1 MSLRARLTLAFAAG
15 MTLVS
20 LAVASFVYVQVRSDL
35 RSEVDMGL
43 RARAQALIAGGNLVP
58 GLPQTSGHLADND
71 ESFAQVLSGDG
82 RILAAT
88 RSVARAPLLRPTELR
103 HDRPWLTDRRPQGL
117 ETARLL
123 EVPATVRGARVY
135 LVVGATLSDTREAL
149 TRLLVLFA
157 IALPVALLASSLI
170 GWLLAGAA
178 LRPVRRMSA
187 EAAAIT
193 DADPSRRLAV
203 PTGDRGLAVL
213 ATTVNATF
221 DRLQTAIRRERTF
234 AANASHEL
242 RTPLTILKAEVDSAL
257 ADGRSEVELRTA
269 LAGASAEVDHLVR
282 IAEDL
287 LVLARA
293 EHGQVPVQREPVCLR
308 EVVEESRRALTR
320 SAEAR
325 GVAIQAAAPDVEAEL
340 DRTRVRQALD
350 NVIGNAIRHSP
361 QGGVVRVGVR
371 AAEDGAVTIVVED
384 DGAGFDPAEL
394 DAVFQP
400 FHRGCGAVHDGSGLG
415 LAIVRAIAEGH
426 GGTATAEN
434 GPGGGARVTLVL
446 ATPARP
452 RSSACLPQPS
462 CATSRFGA
470 VIR

>member
-1 MSLRARLTLAFAAG
+1 MGVSRMSLRARLTLAFAAG

-35 RSEVDMGL
+35 RSEVDMGQ
-43 RARAQALIAGGNLVP
+43 RARAQALIAGGTIVR

-71 ESFAQVLSGDG
+71 ESFAQVLGGDG

-88 RSVARAPLLRPTELR
+88 RSVAREPLLSPAELH
-103 HDRPWLTDRRPQGL
+103 HDRPWMTDRRPPGL

-123 EVPATVRGARVY
+123 EVPAAVRGAQVY

-187 EAAAIT
+187 EAAVIT
-193 DADPSRRLAV
+193 DANPDRRLAV

-242 RTPLTILKAEVDSAL
+242 RTPLTILKAEVDTALSAPRSPHELREALESAAWEIRHLIAIAEGLLVIARTVEGRMPVERVPTSLAAL
-257 ADGRSEVELRTA
+257 AGERAEAFSGMAREREVELVVR
-269 LAGASAEVDHLVR
+269 AGDE
-282 IAEDL
+282 I
-287 LVLARA
+287 
-293 EHGQVPVQREPVCLR
+293 
-308 EVVEESRRALTR
+308 
-320 SAEAR
+320 
-325 GVAIQAAAPDVEAEL
+325 AEL
-340 DRTRVRQALD
+340 DPTRVRQAIDNLLD
-350 NVIGNAIRHSP
+350 NAVRHCVTN
-361 QGGVVRVGVR
+361 GR
-371 AAEDGAVTIVVED
+371 VTITATAA
-384 DGAGFDPAEL
+384 AGTVSITVQDSGPGFS
-394 DAVFQP
+394 DAALAAAFQP
-400 FHRGCGAVHDGSGLG
+400 FNRTDNRSSGAGLG
-415 LAIVRAIAEGH
+415 LALARAIAEAH
-426 GGTATAEN
+426 GGRADARNVPAGGAAVTLTF
-434 GPGGGARVTLVL
+434 PGGTVS
-446 ATPARP
+446 RP
-452 RSSACLPQPS
+452 GEPLPRGPVASVRS
-462 CATSRFGA
+462 
-470 VIR
+470 

>member
-1 MSLRARLTLAFAAG
+1 MSLRGRLTLAFAAG

-43 RARAQALIAGGNLVP
+43 RARAQVLIAGGNLVR
-58 GLPQTSGHLADND
+58 GLPQTSGQLADND

-88 RSVARAPLLRPTELR
+88 RSVAREPLLRPTELR
-103 HDRPWLTDRRPQGL
+103 HDRPWMTDRRPPGL

-123 EVPATVRGARVY
+123 EVPTTVRGARVY

-187 EAAAIT
+187 EAAEIT

-242 RTPLTILKAEVDSAL
+242 RTPLTILKAEVDTALSAHRSRQELREALESAASEIRHLIAIAEGLLVIARTVEGRMPVERVPTSL
-257 ADGRSEVELRTA
+257 AGLVDGRAEAFSGMARGRDLELVVVRAADEIVEL
-269 LAGASAEVDHLVR
+269 D
-282 IAEDL
+282 
-287 LVLARA
+287 
-293 EHGQVPVQREPVCLR
+293 P
-308 EVVEESRRALTR
+308 
-320 SAEAR
+320 
-325 GVAIQAAAPDVEAEL
+325 
-340 DRTRVRQALD
+340 TRVRQAVDNLLD
-350 NVIGNAIRHSP
+350 NALRHCAA
-361 QGGVVRVGVR
+361 GGRVTVTAT
-371 AAEDGAVTIVVED
+371 AAADTVSVTVQD
-384 DGAGFDPAEL
+384 SGAGFSEAAL
-394 DAVFQP
+394 AAAFQP
-400 FHRGCGAVHDGSGLG
+400 FNRTDNRSSGAGLG
-415 LAIVRAIAEGH
+415 LALARAIAEAH
-426 GGTATAEN
+426 GGRAEAWN
-434 GPGGGARVTLVL
+434 VPAGGAAVTL
-446 ATPARP
+446 TFPAGTVP
-452 RSSACLPQPS
+452 RSGEPVRPGPVASVRS
-462 CATSRFGA
+462 
-470 VIR
+470 

>member
-1 MSLRARLTLAFAAG
+1 

-242 RTPLTILKAEVDSAL
+242 RTPLTILKAEVDTALSAHRNPHELREALESAASEIRHLIAIAEGLLVIARTVEGRMPVERAPTPL
-257 ADGRSEVELRTA
+257 AGLVGERVEAFSGMARERDVELAVR
-269 LAGASAEVDHLVR
+269 AGDEIV
-282 IAEDL
+282 
-287 LVLARA
+287 
-293 EHGQVPVQREPVCLR
+293 
-308 EVVEESRRALTR
+308 
-320 SAEAR
+320 
-325 GVAIQAAAPDVEAEL
+325 EL
-340 DRTRVRQALD
+340 DPTRVRQAIDNLLD
-350 NVIGNAIRHSP
+350 NAVRHCTA
-361 QGGVVRVGVR
+361 GGSVTVTAT
-371 AAEDGAVTIVVED
+371 AA
-384 DGAGFDPAEL
+384 AGTVSITVQDSGPGFS
-394 DAVFQP
+394 DAALAAAFQP
-400 FHRGCGAVHDGSGLG
+400 FNRTDNRSSGAGLG
-415 LAIVRAIAEGH
+415 LALARAIAEAH
-426 GGTATAEN
+426 GGRAEAWN
-434 GPGGGARVTLVL
+434 VPAGGAAVTL
-446 ATPARP
+446 TFPAGTVSRP
-452 RSSACLPQPS
+452 GEPMPPGPVASVRS
-462 CATSRFGA
+462 
-470 VIR
+470 

>member
-1 MSLRARLTLAFAAG
+1 MGVSRMSLRARLTLAFAAG

-43 RARAQALIAGGNLVP
+43 RARAQALIAGGNLVR

-71 ESFAQVLSGDG
+71 ESFAQVLGGDG

-88 RSVARAPLLRPTELR
+88 RSVAREPLLRPAELR
-103 HDRPWLTDRRPQGL
+103 HDRPWMTDRRPPGL

-123 EVPATVRGARVY
+123 EVPATVRGAHVY

-193 DADPSRRLAV
+193 DADPDRRLAV

-242 RTPLTILKAEVDSAL
+242 RTPLTILKAEVDTALSAP
-257 ADGRSEVELRTA
+257 RSPHELREALESAASEIRHLIAIAEGLLVIARTVEGRMPVERVPTSLAA
-269 LAGASAEVDHLVR
+269 LAGE
-282 IAEDL
+282 
-287 LVLARA
+287 RA
-293 EHGQVPVQREPVCLR
+293 EAFSGMARER
-308 EVVEESRRALTR
+308 
-320 SAEAR
+320 
-325 GVAIQAAAPDVEAEL
+325 DVELVVRAGDEIAEL
-340 DRTRVRQALD
+340 DPTRVRQAIDNLLD
-350 NVIGNAIRHSP
+350 NAVRHCVT
-361 QGGVVRVGVR
+361 GGR
-371 AAEDGAVTIVVED
+371 VTITATAA
-384 DGAGFDPAEL
+384 AGTVSITVQDSGPGFS
-394 DAVFQP
+394 DAALAAAFQP
-400 FHRGCGAVHDGSGLG
+400 FNRTDNRSSGAGLG
-415 LAIVRAIAEGH
+415 LALARAIAEAH
-426 GGTATAEN
+426 GGQAEAWN
-434 GPGGGARVTLVL
+434 VPAGGAAVTLTFPGGTVS
-446 ATPARP
+446 RP
-452 RSSACLPQPS
+452 GEPLPRGPVASVRS
-462 CATSRFGA
+462 
-470 VIR
+470 

>member
-43 RARAQALIAGGNLVP
+43 RARAQALIAGGNLVR

-71 ESFAQVLSGDG
+71 ESFAQVLGGDG

-88 RSVARAPLLRPTELR
+88 RSVAREPLLRRTELR
-103 HDRPWLTDRRPQGL
+103 HDRPWLTDRRPPGL

-123 EVPATVRGARVY
+123 EVPTTVRGARVY

-157 IALPVALLASSLI
+157 VALPVALLASSLV

-193 DADPSRRLAV
+193 DADPARRLAV
-203 PTGDRGLAVL
+203 PAGDRGLTVL

-242 RTPLTILKAEVDSAL
+242 RTPLTILKAEVDTALSAPRSPQELREALESAASEIRHLIAIAEGLLVIARTVEGRMPVERVPTSL
-257 ADGRSEVELRTA
+257 AALVGERAEAFAGIAHERELELVVRAGDEIVEL
-269 LAGASAEVDHLVR
+269 D
-282 IAEDL
+282 
-287 LVLARA
+287 
-293 EHGQVPVQREPVCLR
+293 P
-308 EVVEESRRALTR
+308 
-320 SAEAR
+320 
-325 GVAIQAAAPDVEAEL
+325 
-340 DRTRVRQALD
+340 TRVRQAIDNLLD
-350 NVIGNAIRHSP
+350 NAVRHCAT
-361 QGGVVRVGVR
+361 GGC
-371 AAEDGAVTIVVED
+371 VTITATAGAGIVSITVQD
-384 DGAGFDPAEL
+384 DGAGFS
-394 DAVFQP
+394 DAALAAAFQP
-400 FHRGCGAVHDGSGLG
+400 FNRTDNRSSGAGLG
-415 LAIVRAIAEGH
+415 LALARAIAEAH
-426 GGTATAEN
+426 GGRAEARN
-434 GPGGGARVTLVL
+434 VPAGGAVVMLTF
-446 ATPARP
+446 PAGTVSRP
-452 RSSACLPQPS
+452 GEPVARAPVASVRS
-462 CATSRFGA
+462 
-470 VIR
+470 

>member
-1 MSLRARLTLAFAAG
+1 

-43 RARAQALIAGGNLVP
+43 RARAQALIAGGNIVR

-71 ESFAQVLSGDG
+71 ESFAQVLGGDG

-88 RSVARAPLLRPTELR
+88 RSVAREPLLSPAELR
-103 HDRPWLTDRRPQGL
+103 HDRPWMTDRRPPGL

-123 EVPATVRGARVY
+123 EVPATVRGAHVY

-193 DADPSRRLAV
+193 DADPDRRLAV
-203 PTGDRGLAVL
+203 PAGDRGLAVL

-242 RTPLTILKAEVDSAL
+242 RTPLTILKAEVDTALSAP
-257 ADGRSEVELRTA
+257 RSPPELREA
-269 LAGASAEVDHLVR
+269 LESAASE
-282 IAEDL
+282 
-287 LVLARA
+287 
-293 EHGQVPVQREPVCLR
+293 
-308 EVVEESRRALTR
+308 
-320 SAEAR
+320 
-325 GVAIQAAAPDVEAEL
+325 
-340 DRTRVRQALD
+340 
-350 NVIGNAIRHSP
+350 IRHL
-361 QGGVVRVGVR
+361 
-371 AAEDGAVTIVVED
+371 I
-384 DGAGFDPAEL
+384 
-394 DAVFQP
+394 
-400 FHRGCGAVHDGSGLG
+400 
-415 LAIVRAIAEGH
+415 AIAEGLLVIARTME
-426 GGTATAEN
+426 GRMPVERVPTSLAALAGERAEAFS
-434 GPGGGARVTLVL
+434 GMARDREVELVVRAGDEIAEL
-446 ATPARP
+446 DPTRIRQAIDN
-452 RSSACLPQPS
+452 LLDN
-462 CATSRFGA
+462 A
-470 VIR
+470 VRHV

>member
-242 RTPLTILKAEVDSAL
+242 RTPLTILKAEVDTALSAHRSPHELREALESAASEIRHLIAIAEGLLVIARTVEGRMPVERAPTPLAGLVGERVEAFSGMARERDVELAVRAGDEIVELDPTRIRQAIDNLLDNAVRHCAAGGSVTVTATAAAGTVSITVQDSGPGFSDAAL
-257 ADGRSEVELRTA
+257 A
-269 LAGASAEVDHLVR
+269 
-282 IAEDL
+282 
-287 LVLARA
+287 
-293 EHGQVPVQREPVCLR
+293 
-308 EVVEESRRALTR
+308 
-320 SAEAR
+320 
-325 GVAIQAAAPDVEAEL
+325 AA
-340 DRTRVRQALD
+340 
-350 NVIGNAIRHSP
+350 
-361 QGGVVRVGVR
+361 
-371 AAEDGAVTIVVED
+371 
-384 DGAGFDPAEL
+384 
-394 DAVFQP
+394 FQP
-400 FHRGCGAVHDGSGLG
+400 FNRTDNRSSGAGLG
-415 LAIVRAIAEGH
+415 LALARAIAEAH
-426 GGTATAEN
+426 GGRAEAWN
-434 GPGGGARVTLVL
+434 VPAGGAAVTL
-446 ATPARP
+446 TFPAGTVSRP
-452 RSSACLPQPS
+452 GEPVRPGPVASVRS
-462 CATSRFGA
+462 
-470 VIR
+470 

>member
-43 RARAQALIAGGNLVP
+43 RARAQALIARGNLVR

-88 RSVARAPLLRPTELR
+88 RSVAREPLLRPTELR
-103 HDRPWLTDRRPQGL
+103 HDRPWMTDRRPPGL

-123 EVPATVRGARVY
+123 EVPTTVRGARVY

-149 TRLLVLFA
+149 TRLMVLFA
-157 IALPVALLASSLI
+157 IVLPVALLASSLI

-242 RTPLTILKAEVDSAL
+242 RTPLTILKAEVDTALSADRSPQELREALESAASEIRHLIAIAEGLLVIARTVEGRMPVERVPTSL
-257 ADGRSEVELRTA
+257 ARLVRERVEAFSGMARDRDLELVAGAGDEIVEL
-269 LAGASAEVDHLVR
+269 D
-282 IAEDL
+282 
-287 LVLARA
+287 
-293 EHGQVPVQREPVCLR
+293 P
-308 EVVEESRRALTR
+308 
-320 SAEAR
+320 
-325 GVAIQAAAPDVEAEL
+325 
-340 DRTRVRQALD
+340 TRVRQAVDNLLD
-350 NVIGNAIRHSP
+350 NAVRHCAA
-361 QGGVVRVGVR
+361 GGRVTVTAT
-371 AAEDGAVTIVVED
+371 AAADTVSITVQDRGP
-384 DGAGFDPAEL
+384 GFS
-394 DAVFQP
+394 DAALAAAFQP
-400 FHRGCGAVHDGSGLG
+400 FNRTDNRSSGAGLG
-415 LAIVRAIAEGH
+415 LALARAIAEAH
-426 GGTATAEN
+426 GGRAEAWN
-434 GPGGGARVTLVL
+434 APAGGAAVTL
-446 ATPARP
+446 TFPAGTVSRP
-452 RSSACLPQPS
+452 GEPVRPGPVASVRS
-462 CATSRFGA
+462 
-470 VIR
+470 

>member
-43 RARAQALIAGGNLVP
+43 RARAQALIAGGNLVRD
-58 GLPQTSGHLADND
+58 LPQTSGHLADND

-88 RSVARAPLLRPTELR
+88 RSVAREPLLGRTELR
-103 HDRPWLTDRRPQGL
+103 HDRPWLTDRRPPGL

-193 DADPSRRLAV
+193 DADPARRLAV
-203 PTGDRGLAVL
+203 PTGDRGLTVL

-242 RTPLTILKAEVDSAL
+242 RTPLTILKAEVDTALSASRSPHELREALESAASEIRHLIAIAEGLLVIARTVEGRMPVERVPTSL
-257 ADGRSEVELRTA
+257 AALVGERAEAFSGMARDREVELVVR
-269 LAGASAEVDHLVR
+269 AGDEIV
-282 IAEDL
+282 
-287 LVLARA
+287 
-293 EHGQVPVQREPVCLR
+293 
-308 EVVEESRRALTR
+308 
-320 SAEAR
+320 
-325 GVAIQAAAPDVEAEL
+325 EL
-340 DRTRVRQALD
+340 DPTRVRQAIDNLLD
-350 NVIGNAIRHSP
+350 NAVRHCAP
-361 QGGVVRVGVR
+361 GGRVTIDAT
-371 AAEDGAVTIVVED
+371 AAAGAVSITVQ
-384 DGAGFDPAEL
+384 DGGPGFS
-394 DAVFQP
+394 DAALAAAFQP
-400 FHRGCGAVHDGSGLG
+400 FNRTDNRSSGAGLG
-415 LAIVRAIAEGH
+415 LALARAIAEAH
-426 GGTATAEN
+426 GGRAEAWN
-434 GPGGGARVTLVL
+434 VPAGGAAVTLTFPAGTIPRPGEPVL
-446 ATPARP
+446 RGPVP
-452 RSSACLPQPS
+452 SVRS
-462 CATSRFGA
+462 
-470 VIR
+470 

>member
-1 MSLRARLTLAFAAG
+1 MGESRMSLRARLTLAFAAG

-43 RARAQALIAGGNLVP
+43 RARAQALIAGGNLVR

-71 ESFAQVLSGDG
+71 ESFAQVLGGDG

-88 RSVARAPLLRPTELR
+88 RSVAREPLLRPTELR
-103 HDRPWLTDRRPQGL
+103 HDRPWMTDRRPPGL

-123 EVPATVRGARVY
+123 EVPATVGGAHVY

-187 EAAAIT
+187 EAAVIT
-193 DADPSRRLAV
+193 DANPDRRLAV

-242 RTPLTILKAEVDSAL
+242 RTPLTILKAEVDTALSAPRSPRELREALESAASEIRHLIAIAEGLLVIARTVEGRMPVERVPTSLAAL
-257 ADGRSEVELRTA
+257 AGERAEAFSGMAREREVELVVR
-269 LAGASAEVDHLVR
+269 AGDE
-282 IAEDL
+282 I
-287 LVLARA
+287 
-293 EHGQVPVQREPVCLR
+293 
-308 EVVEESRRALTR
+308 
-320 SAEAR
+320 
-325 GVAIQAAAPDVEAEL
+325 AEL
-340 DRTRVRQALD
+340 DPTRVRQAIDNLLD
-350 NVIGNAIRHSP
+350 NAVRHCVT
-361 QGGVVRVGVR
+361 GGR
-371 AAEDGAVTIVVED
+371 VTITVTAA
-384 DGAGFDPAEL
+384 AGTVSITVQDSGPGFS
-394 DAVFQP
+394 DAALAAAFQP
-400 FHRGCGAVHDGSGLG
+400 FNRTDNRSSGAGLG
-415 LAIVRAIAEGH
+415 LALARAIAEAH
-426 GGTATAEN
+426 GGRADARNVPAGGAAVTLTF
-434 GPGGGARVTLVL
+434 PGGTVS
-446 ATPARP
+446 RP
-452 RSSACLPQPS
+452 GEPLPRGPVASVRS
-462 CATSRFGA
+462 
-470 VIR
+470 

>member
-1 MSLRARLTLAFAAG
+1 MGVSRMSLRARLTLAFAVG

-43 RARAQALIAGGNLVP
+43 RARAQALIAGGNLVR

-71 ESFAQVLSGDG
+71 ESFAQVLAGDG

-88 RSVARAPLLRPTELR
+88 RSVTREPLLGRTELR
-103 HDRPWLTDRRPQGL
+103 HDRPWLTDRRPPGL

-193 DADPSRRLAV
+193 DADPARRLAV
-203 PTGDRGLAVL
+203 PAGDRGLAVL

-221 DRLQTAIRRERTF
+221 DRLQTAIRQERTF

-242 RTPLTILKAEVDSAL
+242 RTPLTILKAEVDTALSTPRSPHELREALESAASEIRHLIAIAEGLLLIARTVEGRMPVERVPTPL
-257 ADGRSEVELRTA
+257 AALVGERAEAFSGMAREREVELVVR
-269 LAGASAEVDHLVR
+269 AGDEIV
-282 IAEDL
+282 
-287 LVLARA
+287 
-293 EHGQVPVQREPVCLR
+293 
-308 EVVEESRRALTR
+308 
-320 SAEAR
+320 
-325 GVAIQAAAPDVEAEL
+325 EL
-340 DRTRVRQALD
+340 DPTRVRQAIDNLLD
-350 NVIGNAIRHSP
+350 NAVRHCAT
-361 QGGVVRVGVR
+361 GGRVTIDAT
-371 AAEDGAVTIVVED
+371 AAAGAVSITVQ
-384 DGAGFDPAEL
+384 DGGPGFS
-394 DAVFQP
+394 DAALAAAFQP
-400 FHRGCGAVHDGSGLG
+400 FNRTDNRSSGAGLG
-415 LAIVRAIAEGH
+415 LALARAIAEAH
-426 GGTATAEN
+426 GGRAEAWN
-434 GPGGGARVTLVL
+434 VPAGGAAVTLTFPAGTVPRPGEPVL
-446 ATPARP
+446 RGPVSSV
-452 RSSACLPQPS
+452 RS
-462 CATSRFGA
+462 
-470 VIR
+470 

>member
-20 LAVASFVYVQVRSDL
+20 LAVASFVYIQVRSDL
-35 RSEVDMGL
+35 VSEVDMGL
-43 RARAQALIAGGNLVP
+43 RARAQALIAGGNLVR

-88 RSVARAPLLRPTELR
+88 RSVAREPLLRRTELR
-103 HDRPWLTDRRPQGL
+103 HDRPWLTDRRPPGL
-117 ETARLL
+117 EMARLL
-123 EVPATVRGARVY
+123 EVPATVRGTRVH

-187 EAAAIT
+187 GAAAIT
-193 DADPSRRLAV
+193 DADPARRLAV

-242 RTPLTILKAEVDSAL
+242 RTPLTILKAEVDTALSAPRSPHELREALESAASEIRHLIAIAEGLLVIARTVEGRMPVERVPGPLSAL
-257 ADGRSEVELRTA
+257 VGERAEAFAGMARDRGVELVVR
-269 LAGASAEVDHLVR
+269 AGDEIV
-282 IAEDL
+282 
-287 LVLARA
+287 
-293 EHGQVPVQREPVCLR
+293 
-308 EVVEESRRALTR
+308 
-320 SAEAR
+320 
-325 GVAIQAAAPDVEAEL
+325 EL
-340 DRTRVRQALD
+340 DPTRVRQAIDNLLD
-350 NVIGNAIRHSP
+350 NAVRHCATGGCVIITAT
-361 QGGVVRVGVR
+361 
-371 AAEDGAVTIVVED
+371 AGAGTVSITVQD
-384 DGAGFDPAEL
+384 DGTGFSGAAL
-394 DAVFQP
+394 GAAFQP
-400 FHRGCGAVHDGSGLG
+400 FNRTDSRSSGAGLG
-415 LAIVRAIAEGH
+415 LALARAIAEAH
-426 GGTATAEN
+426 GGRAEARN
-434 GPGGGARVTLVL
+434 LSAGGAVVTLTFPAGTVPRPGEPVL
-446 ATPARP
+446 RGPVSSV
-452 RSSACLPQPS
+452 RS
-462 CATSRFGA
+462 
-470 VIR
+470 

>member
-1 MSLRARLTLAFAAG
+1 MSLRARLTLAFAVG

-43 RARAQALIAGGNLVP
+43 RARAQALIAGGNLVRR
-58 GLPQTSGHLADND
+58 LPQTSGHLADND
-71 ESFAQVLSGDG
+71 ESFAQVLGGDG

-88 RSVARAPLLRPTELR
+88 RSVAREPLLRRTELR
-103 HDRPWLTDRRPQGL
+103 HDRPWLTDRRPPGL

-193 DADPSRRLAV
+193 DADPARRLAV
-203 PTGDRGLAVL
+203 PAGDRGLAVL

-242 RTPLTILKAEVDSAL
+242 RTPLTILKAEVDTALSAPRSPNELRAALESAASEIRHLIAIAEGLLVIARTVEGRMPVERVPTSL
-257 ADGRSEVELRTA
+257 AALVGERADAFSGMARDREVEL
-269 LAGASAEVDHLVR
+269 VVR
-282 IAEDL
+282 
-287 LVLARA
+287 ARD
-293 EHGQVPVQREPVCLR
+293 EIV
-308 EVVEESRRALTR
+308 
-320 SAEAR
+320 
-325 GVAIQAAAPDVEAEL
+325 EL
-340 DRTRVRQALD
+340 DPTRVRQAIDNLLD
-350 NVIGNAIRHSP
+350 NAVRHCAP
-361 QGGVVRVGVR
+361 AGRVTIDAT
-371 AAEDGAVTIVVED
+371 AAAGAVSITVQ
-384 DGAGFDPAEL
+384 DGGPGFS
-394 DAVFQP
+394 DAALAAAFQP
-400 FHRGCGAVHDGSGLG
+400 FNRSDNRSSGAGLG
-415 LAIVRAIAEGH
+415 LALARAIAEAH
-426 GGTATAEN
+426 GGRAEAWNPTA
-434 GPGGGARVTLVL
+434 GGAAVTLTFP
-446 ATPARP
+446 ATTVPRP
-452 RSSACLPQPS
+452 GEPVQRGPVSSLRS
-462 CATSRFGA
+462 
-470 VIR
+470 

>member
-43 RARAQALIAGGNLVP
+43 RARAQALIAGRDLVR

-71 ESFAQVLSGDG
+71 ESFAQVLGGDG

-88 RSVARAPLLRPTELR
+88 RSVAREPLLRRSELR
-103 HDRPWLTDRRPQGL
+103 HDRPWLTDRRPPGL

-123 EVPATVRGARVY
+123 TVPTTVRGARVY

-157 IALPVALLASSLI
+157 VALPVALLASSLI

-193 DADPSRRLAV
+193 DADPARRLAV
-203 PTGDRGLAVL
+203 PTGDRGLTVL

-242 RTPLTILKAEVDSAL
+242 RTPLTILKAEVDTALSAPRSPQELREALESAASEIRHLIAIAEGLLVIARTVEGRMPVERVPTSL
-257 ADGRSEVELRTA
+257 AALVGERAEAFARMARERELELVVHAGDEIVEL
-269 LAGASAEVDHLVR
+269 D
-282 IAEDL
+282 
-287 LVLARA
+287 
-293 EHGQVPVQREPVCLR
+293 P
-308 EVVEESRRALTR
+308 
-320 SAEAR
+320 
-325 GVAIQAAAPDVEAEL
+325 
-340 DRTRVRQALD
+340 TRVRQAIDNLLD
-350 NVIGNAIRHSP
+350 NAVRHCATR
-361 QGGVVRVGVR
+361 GCMTIT
-371 AAEDGAVTIVVED
+371 ATAGAGTVSITVQD
-384 DGAGFDPAEL
+384 DGAGFS
-394 DAVFQP
+394 DAALAGAFQP
-400 FHRGCGAVHDGSGLG
+400 FNRTDNRSSGAGLG
-415 LAIVRAIAEGH
+415 LALARAIAEAH
-426 GGTATAEN
+426 GGRAEARN
-434 GPGGGARVTLVL
+434 LPAGGAAVTL
-446 ATPARP
+446 TFPAGTVSRP
-452 RSSACLPQPS
+452 GEAVARAPVASVRS
-462 CATSRFGA
+462 
-470 VIR
+470 

>member
-1 MSLRARLTLAFAAG
+1 

-242 RTPLTILKAEVDSAL
+242 RTPLTILKAEVDTALSAHRSPHELREALESAASEIRHLIAIAEGLLVIARTVEGRMPVERAPTPLAGLVGERVEAFSGMARERDVELAVRAGDEIVELDPTRIRQAIDNLLDNAVRHCAAGGSVTVTATAAAGTVSITVQDSGPGFSDAAL
-257 ADGRSEVELRTA
+257 A
-269 LAGASAEVDHLVR
+269 
-282 IAEDL
+282 
-287 LVLARA
+287 
-293 EHGQVPVQREPVCLR
+293 
-308 EVVEESRRALTR
+308 
-320 SAEAR
+320 
-325 GVAIQAAAPDVEAEL
+325 AA
-340 DRTRVRQALD
+340 
-350 NVIGNAIRHSP
+350 
-361 QGGVVRVGVR
+361 
-371 AAEDGAVTIVVED
+371 
-384 DGAGFDPAEL
+384 
-394 DAVFQP
+394 FQP
-400 FHRGCGAVHDGSGLG
+400 FNRTDNRSSGAGLG
-415 LAIVRAIAEGH
+415 LALARAIAEAH
-426 GGTATAEN
+426 GGRAEAWN
-434 GPGGGARVTLVL
+434 VPAGGAAVTL
-446 ATPARP
+446 TFPAGTVSRP
-452 RSSACLPQPS
+452 GEPVRPGPVASVRS
-462 CATSRFGA
+462 
-470 VIR
+470 